1 MVTSSTELFAQSSL
15 QILRPGSLE
24 ILSSMLNPRKRLLT
38 DDGHL
43 RDYRG
48 ITEFAHLEPAQC
60 LRIESNPDHMREL
73 VKIWC
78 HRNVTVHDLINALM
92 RIERFDVYDDTK
104 DHLIKDCEYALEC
117 GVQDRV
123 GDTRNALTLHDIR
136 AIQKRE
142 KLGTYDA
149 MILHSD
155 HEFDQE
161 FSFHLVERMET
172 LGLKVFLPCRDM
184 VVGTI
189 EHSASSEIIEKRCHK
204 VVAIFSKPFLESQQ
218 NVFLVDLAQ
227 YVNIRKKS
235 SLLIPIT
242 LEQCDLPTT
251 VAQLFK
257 LKYEKSRIANFYQR
271 FYSIFGIKDAPPEL
285 LEYPDHMNP
294 GSNQVHSL
302 ISPNEAINPILAG
315 SSAPRDRSLQSSASG
330 FTNLNSVS
338 TTYTELNTR
347 ASQLSIESNISGRL
361 PGVPQGDEIDQDAA
375 RANSKSS
382 SKSKSGGF
390 FDKLF
395 NKAKKTKAYE
405 AVQE

>member
-48 ITEFAHLEPAQC
+48 IIEFAHLEAAQC
-60 LRIESNPDHMREL
+60 QRVESNPDHMREL

-78 HRNVTVHDLINALM
+78 RKNVTVHDLINALM
-92 RIERFDVYDDTK
+92 HIERFDVYDDAK

-123 GDTRNALTLHDIR
+123 GDTQNALTLHDIR

-161 FSFHLVERMET
+161 FSFHLVERMEA

-204 VVAIFSKPFLESQQ
+204 VVAIFSKAFLESQQ

-257 LKYEKSRIANFYQR
+257 LKYEKSRVANFYQR
-271 FYSIFGIKDAPPEL
+271 FYSIFGIKDASPEL
-285 LEYPDHMNP
+285 LEYPEDMTL
-294 GSNQVHSL
+294 GSNRIHTPTG
-302 ISPNEAINPILAG
+302 PNEAINPILAA
-315 SSAPRDRSLQSSASG
+315 SAATHNRSLQSSASS

-338 TTYTELNTR
+338 TTYTELNTS
-347 ASQLSIESNISGRL
+347 ASRLSIDSNVSARL
-361 PGVPQGDEIDQDAA
+361 PGVPQGDEIDRDAA
-375 RANSKSS
+375 RS
-382 SKSKSGGF
+382 SKQSSKGRSGGF

-405 AVQE
+405 PVHE